1 MLVVLYISP
10 ISRIMQ
16 VIGKATQFCSSYV
29 CHHTLFAEA
38 VGGKILDYYCSCN
51 GKQDC
56 SNTDADEKQNCKLG
70 EGQYE
75 CRDILTGKTIPVS
88 SVCDNKCDCYFC
100 DDESNCNDV
109 VYGMSCK
116 GVYTDYIAYTDV
128 CDGFKNCYDN
138 ADEANCTNSDR
149 TCTLKPGNL
158 NYNDKTNGTR
168 YLQENQICGVPHW
181 AEVCSE
187 GLDQVN
193 CTDHERVAL
202 SCPSAGFATN
212 ISIFAVC
219 EGYPLCDD
227 NYNNKCQEPE
237 GGCVIHKNS
246 ICDGEIDCPG
256 GADES
261 ETFCALMSSKVS
273 CVRRVAKREAKG
285 KKIKYRVPMHWV
297 FDGEVDCLHGEDED
311 EGFWEKCGSGA
322 SLKYLDKGSKCQ
334 DVMKCPEND
343 GFIEFA
349 ELCDKIQTCGRENE
363 LCTISRGITDTWN
376 ELPEYST
383 LNYPLKTMP
392 VCFQGLENLQE
403 HFGKCQTYQMSNT
416 EMSPV
421 KFIQTNTELRLSSS
435 KTDCRFVYGEMS
447 VYLSCT
453 GSCLQATPCPLK
465 KIPHDTC
472 VNKVHERVF
481 AITESN
487 ELTVV
492 LRKSHDGLQMP
503 GQVNLKPYHN
513 ELFPCNNK
521 KCVLY
526 SEVCNLVDDCGDGS
540 DEVNCTN
547 NFYCPEHD
555 EYIPLS
561 AKCDGHVDC
570 RDYHDECNSDCNPSD
585 QFILRNVHLRVL
597 SCFVGPLATLFNGYN
612 IVSSGYE
619 IRQVKTFG
627 GLMNKCFIILISFG
641 DLLMGIYL
649 VLITY
654 ADFYFGGSY
663 CRDKYVWLSST
674 ECSILGILSTIATQ
688 LSLFSM
694 TGLSI
699 FRIRT
704 VGKIVQRSISARSVL
719 DIILTIVTIFTLS
732 NLVACIPAVTKLEDF
747 FVNGLYYHEIPLF
760 TGKVTKSNHYGVF
773 RGYYGFSKEADLS
786 WKKIKKIVGDMFT
799 AQHGGWFENK
809 FC

>member
-1 MLVVLYISP
+1 MDGKNPKLRTV
-10 ISRIMQ
+10 Q
-16 VIGKATQFCSSYV
+16 VIGNTTQFCSSYV
-29 CHHTLFAEA
+29 CDHPLFAKV
-38 VGGKILDYYCSCN
+38 VGGKVIRFYCSCN

-56 SNTDADEKQNCKLG
+56 SNTDVDEKQDCKLT
-70 EGQYE
+70 EEHYQ
-75 CRDILTGKTIPVS
+75 CRDTLAGRTIPVS
-88 SVCDNKCDCYFC
+88 QLCDYKCDCYAC
-100 DDESNCNDV
+100 DDESYCNDV
-109 VYGMSCK
+109 VYGMSCQRHD
-116 GVYTDYIAYTDV
+116 TDYLPPTDV
-128 CDGFKNCYDN
+128 CDGRENCKNKT
-138 ADEANCTNSDR
+138 DETNCDR
-149 TCTLKPGNL
+149 SGKTCTVKPGTP
-158 NYNDKTNGTR
+158 NYNEETNGTR
-168 YLQENQICGVPHW
+168 YLQENQICASPNW
-181 AEVCSE
+181 YAIVCSD
-187 GLDQVN
+187 GLDQIN

-202 SCPSAGFATN
+202 SCPSTGFATN

-219 EGYPLCDD
+219 EGYRLCDD
-227 NYNNKCQEPE
+227 DYNNKCQEPE
-237 GGCVIHKNS
+237 GGCVVHKNS

-256 GADES
+256 KADES
-261 ETFCALMSSKVS
+261 DTFCALMSSKVS

-297 FDGEVDCLHGEDED
+297 FDGELDCLDGEDED
-311 EGFWEKCGSGA
+311 ERFWEKCESGA
-322 SLKYLDKGSKCQ
+322 SIKYLDKGSKCQ
-334 DVMKCPEND
+334 DLMKCPEND

-363 LCTISRGITDTWN
+363 LCAVSRGIPNTWD
-376 ELPEYST
+376 EIPKYSSSSN
-383 LNYPLKTMP
+383 LVKTMP
-392 VCFQGLENLQE
+392 VCFEGLENLQD
-403 HFGKCQTYQMSNT
+403 HFGNCQTFQMSNT

-421 KFIQTNTELRLSSS
+421 KFIPTSTELRLSSS

-453 GSCLQATPCPLK
+453 DSCHPAKPCPLK

-492 LRKSHDGLQMP
+492 LRKSPDGLQMP
-503 GQVNLKPYHN
+503 GKFNLKPYHN
-513 ELFPCNNK
+513 ELFPCENK

-547 NFYCPEHD
+547 HFYCPEHD

-585 QFILRNVHLRVL
+585 QSILRNVHLRVL
-597 SCFVGPLATLFNGYN
+597 SWFVGPLATLFNGYN

-654 ADFYFGGSY
+654 TDFYFGSSY

-719 DIILTIVTIFTLS
+719 DIILTIATIFTLS
-732 NLVACIPAVTKLEDF
+732 SLAACIPAVTKLEDF

-786 WKKIKKIVGDMFT
+786 WKRIKKIVGDMFT
-799 AQHGGWFENK
+799 TQYGGWLENQ